1 MPTHRDL
8 NILRIDASTRDEGSI
23 TRQLSDELIA
33 ALRGRHGRVTVVTR
47 DLART
52 PPPLLD
58 ADWLAANFTE
68 PHARNAQQRAA
79 LAHSDEL
86 VAELMAADTVVLGM
100 PVYNFGVPA
109 ALKAWIDQVA
119 RARVTFRYTENGPV
133 GLLEGK
139 RAYLVVASGGVAVGS
154 SADFATGYLRQVLG
168 FLGITA
174 VEIVA
179 ADQLMLRS
187 DAVERARERIGA
199 LLPAV
204 AAA

>member
-1 MPTHRDL
+1 MQNHRDL
-8 NILRIDASTRDEGSI
+8 NILRIDASARDEGSI

-33 ALRGRHGRVTVVTR
+33 ALRDRHGRISIVTR

-52 PPPLLD
+52 PPPALD

-68 PHARNAQQRAA
+68 PQARDAQQRAVLA
-79 LAHSDEL
+79 LSDAL
-86 VAELMAADTVVLGM
+86 VAELMAADMVILGV

-109 ALKAWIDQVA
+109 ALKAWVDRVA
-119 RARVTFRYTENGPV
+119 RARVTFRYTENGPE
-133 GLLEGK
+133 GLLKGK

-154 SADFATGYLRQVLG
+154 AADFATGYLRQVLG
-168 FLGITA
+168 FLGISA

-179 ADQLMLRS
+179 ADQLMLRH
-187 DAVERARERIGA
+187 DALERARERIGE
-199 LLPAV
+199 LLPA